1 MSMWFALWH
10 NHISEVLIDRWCRDL
25 TDVKNF
31 PDTKRLYPGVTLNKP
46 PNSLPPIAHSIAQST
61 LRALKWPLTVDPS
74 YGYYYNYLEYST
86 GDSLKKHV
94 DVPPT
99 EDVPFKFKL
108 PREVV
113 LTIVIGLSTLEE
125 YQGGELVLDN
135 STLMATKLGKGDI
148 AIFYSQIPHRVTPI
162 TQGKRKVLC
171 CFLCGPVE
179 RPENAT

>member
-10 NHISEVLIDRWCRDL
+10 NHIPESILDKWLCDLNSIDGSLDNTRR
-25 TDVKNF
+25 
-31 PDTKRLYPGVTLNKP
+31 YPGFTLDTP
-46 PNSLPPIAHSIAQST
+46 PVNLPLIAASIARST
-61 LRALKWPLTVDPS
+61 LRALKWPLTVDPA
-74 YGYYYNYLEYST
+74 YGYYYNYLEYSE
-86 GDSLKKHV
+86 GEFLRKHV

-99 EDVPFKFKL
+99 TDVSGKFKS

-113 LTIVIGLSTLEE
+113 LTIVIGLSRLDE

-148 AIFYSQIPHRVTPI
+148 AIFYSQIPHRVTRV

-179 RPENAT
+179 RSENAA

>member
-1 MSMWFALWH
+1 ML
-10 NHISEVLIDRWCRDL
+10 DRWQEELEGVDGS
-25 TDVKNF
+25 F
-31 PDTKRLYPGVTLNKP
+31 DTTRPYPGRTLVN
-46 PNSLPPIAHSIAQST
+46 PPINLPVVANSIARST

-74 YGYYYNYLEYST
+74 YGYYYNYLEYSE
-86 GDSLKKHV
+86 GESLRKHV

-99 EDVPFKFKL
+99 ADVSGKFKS

-113 LTIVIGLSTLEE
+113 LTIVIGLSRLDE

-148 AIFYSQIPHRVTPI
+148 AIFYSQIPHRVTQV
-162 TQGKRKVLC
+162 TQGRRKVLC

-179 RPENAT
+179 RSENAA